1 MHWRKAGGPYTGHD
15 GEAKA
20 LHTIPQI
27 VAFHVS
33 GSSCRIYIGQ
43 YLHPFSKLVYN
54 PNRKEIILSLQETHF
69 A

>member
-1 MHWRKAGGPYTGHD
+1 MHWRKTGGPYTRHD

-27 VAFHVS
+27 VEFHVS
-33 GSSCRIYIGQ
+33 SSSCRIYIGK
-43 YLHPFSKLVYN
+43 YFHPFSKLVYS